1 MWQRRVHEIIASHR
15 REIEELCRGLGVR
28 QLAVFGSA
36 LGDTF
41 DPASSDVDILV
52 DFDTPADFEHFA
64 LKEGLEAIFGR
75 TVDLVTST
83 SIRKPYFREQV
94 ARFQETRYAA

>member
-1 MWQRRVHEIIASHR
+1 VHEIATSHR
-15 REIEELCRGLGVR
+15 REIEELCCSLAVR

-36 LGDTF
+36 FGDAF

-52 DFDTPADFEHFA
+52 DFDTPADFDHFGQYFA
-64 LKEGLEAIFGR
+64 LKEGLEAVFGR

-83 SIRKPYFREQV
+83 SIRNPYFREQV
-94 ARFQETRYAA
+94 ARFQETLYAA